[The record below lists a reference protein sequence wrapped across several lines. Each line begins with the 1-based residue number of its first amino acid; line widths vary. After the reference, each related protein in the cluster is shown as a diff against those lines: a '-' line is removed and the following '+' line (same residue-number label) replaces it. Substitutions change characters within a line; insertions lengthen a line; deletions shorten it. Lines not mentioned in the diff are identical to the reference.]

1 MMWRVDDKK
10 TGGCKEAW
18 LNVRIRE
25 DVRDEF
31 KLAAELRGASM
42 SGLLTMFIYRV
53 IREEKGKNPE
63 AFAPA
68 AEPGENPGAAPGE
81 TPGLVPEGVDP
92 DTVSAPVTRKPKDPR
107 PTYGAGDGENDRGH
121 KRRAG

>member
-1 MMWRVDDKK
+1 MMWRVSEKK

-53 IREEKGKNPE
+53 IREEKAKNPDS
-63 AFAPA
+63 FAPA
-68 AEPGENPGAAPGE
+68 DAPGE
-81 TPGLVPEGVDP
+81 TPGLFPEGVDP
-92 DTVSAPVTRKPKDPR
+92 ETVSAPVTRKAKDPR
-107 PTYGAGDGENDRGH
+107 PAYGAEGDGENDRRH